1 MATLKDLENYKDYE
15 FSTGVFTG
23 KDYLSFQ
30 TKYINYLK
38 SMCKEK
44 GWELVNVG
52 RNHYC
57 FSCFI
62 KNDKK
67 YIYLS
72 ISDVRFSNGWY
83 NNLLVRTA
91 LHEKD
96 YHGGGNCY
104 TSLPLL
110 NFAIK
115 TLFERGHYCENAFYS
130 IGL

>member
-15 FSTGVFTG
+15 FSTGVFAG

-38 SMCKEK
+38 SMCREK

-62 KNDKK
+62 KYQSATTMTK
-67 YIYLS
+67 
-72 ISDVRFSNGWY
+72 VEGR
-83 NNLLVRTA
+83 
-91 LHEKD
+91 
-96 YHGGGNCY
+96 
-104 TSLPLL
+104 
-110 NFAIK
+110 AI
-115 TLFERGHYCENAFYS
+115 TG
-130 IGL
+130 

>member
-1 MATLKDLENYKDYE
+1 MATLNDLENYKDYE

-83 NNLLVRTA
+83 YNLLIRTA

-96 YHGGGNCY
+96 YHGGQNCY
-104 TSLPLL
+104 T
-110 NFAIK
+110 
-115 TLFERGHYCENAFYS
+115 TLRNLSSYVEDMFNNKFYV
-130 IGL
+130 GVA